1 MPQADPLDQHRLL
14 DLAAT
19 DRAIATAN
27 HRRNTLP
34 ELAIIASG
42 ADRVAELRAVK
53 VRVETEVADLDR
65 DGKKLDAE
73 IDQVRARAD
82 RDAGRMASGAGPAKD
97 LTSLQHEID
106 TLARRQ
112 SNLEDQALDL
122 MERREAADTA
132 LTAAATAFDAA
143 NSEIQ
148 QAESRRD
155 AQFADIDDEL
165 GRLRATRADL
175 SASSPADLLALYQ
188 RIHASGRIAAA
199 ELIGAQCRACRLSL
213 DSVALSEIRAAA
225 PDQVVRCSECGA
237 ILVRG

>member
-1 MPQADPLDQHRLL
+1 MPEADPPDQHRLL

-19 DRAIATAN
+19 DRAIAAAD
-27 HRRNTLP
+27 HRRSTLP
-34 ELAIIASG
+34 ELAIIAAG
-42 ADRVAELRAVK
+42 TDRVAELRAVK
-53 VRVETEVADLDR
+53 VRADTEVADLDR

-82 RDAGRMASGAGPAKD
+82 RDAGRMATGAGPAKD

-122 MERREAADTA
+122 MERREAAD
-132 LTAAATAFDAA
+132 AAVAEATTAFDGA

-155 AQFADIDDEL
+155 DQFADIDDEL
-165 GRLRATRADL
+165 GRLRGTRAEQTG
-175 SASSPADLLALYQ
+175 SIPADLLALYE

-199 ELIGAQCRACRLSL
+199 ELKGAQCQACRLSL
-213 DSVALSEIRAAA
+213 DAVTLSEIRAAA
-225 PDQVVRCSECGA
+225 LDQVVRCSECGA